1 LGSLLFAQLVIVH
14 GQLRNYLTRFSNRLA
29 AGNRRHIQTLLT
41 LTAAFLRRLCLTKEG
56 DFAPLKTAPQG
67 PMTSACA
74 SADASAAGEVM
85 ALNDF
90 LFSLHIDNVNLFR
103 LERYV
108 RESNAMHKVGR
119 RDDVMLAFLP

>member
-1 LGSLLFAQLVIVH
+1 MH

-56 DFAPLKTAPQG
+56 DFAPPKCT
-67 PMTSACA
+67 MTSAGA
-74 SADASAAGEVM
+74 SADASAAGEVT

-108 RESNAMHKVGR
+108 RESHAVHKVGR
-119 RDDVMLAFLP
+119 RDDVMLASLP